1 MQTRMPVP
9 SVPSDTNSD
18 WDILYPISAFIE
30 AEKFPVI
37 GQALPAGEV
46 LPTIQFQLVENVW
59 DDVLNTR
66 NVTLRIKHDG
76 LIYPGRVLVSY
87 TGSRVTDGS
96 PLLFSHRILC
106 RGSRVVLPDRG
117 AGRPR

>member
-9 SVPSDTNSD
+9 SIPSDTNSD

-66 NVTLRIKHDG
+66 NVTLRINHEG
-76 LIYPGRVLVSY
+76 LIYPGQ
-87 TGSRVTDGS
+87 
-96 PLLFSHRILC
+96 
-106 RGSRVVLPDRG
+106 
-117 AGRPR
+117 